1 MAQKKLN
8 MRQRRWIK
16 LINDFDC
23 VIDYLL
29 GKANVV
35 TNALSCK
42 NKVVMEMIEKEDK
55 RELI

>member
-1 MAQKKLN
+1 

-23 VIDYLL
+23 VIDYLS